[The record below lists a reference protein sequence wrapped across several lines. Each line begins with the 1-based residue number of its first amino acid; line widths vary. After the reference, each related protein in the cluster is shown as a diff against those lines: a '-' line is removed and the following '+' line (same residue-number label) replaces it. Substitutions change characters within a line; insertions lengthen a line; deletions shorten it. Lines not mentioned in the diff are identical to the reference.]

1 MLICDILEKIDLFD
15 RWEDVVS
22 SPAQHPGI
30 YMIALFPHFTILSCV
45 ELLRCI
51 LDDFKAKMNKIQPW
65 PLLWSYSW
73 SLTSG
78 LAAPPE
84 VSAVSGVMTVFTGFL
99 TSLLKDF
106 KIQNLF
112 FFLPL
117 YIQAA
122 AGTESR
128 GKPCS
133 CVGRWKCQMCTMTSA
148 QQLLF
153 LAHINIISLS
163 LLI

>member
-15 RWEDVVS
+15 RREDVVS

-112 FFLPL
+112 FFFHFISRQL
-117 YIQAA
+117 QALRAEENPA
-122 AGTESR
+122 AVWGDENVKCARWRLHS
-128 GKPCS
+128 S
-133 CVGRWKCQMCTMTSA
+133 CFFW
-148 QQLLF
+148 
-153 LAHINIISLS
+153 
-163 LLI
+163 LILT